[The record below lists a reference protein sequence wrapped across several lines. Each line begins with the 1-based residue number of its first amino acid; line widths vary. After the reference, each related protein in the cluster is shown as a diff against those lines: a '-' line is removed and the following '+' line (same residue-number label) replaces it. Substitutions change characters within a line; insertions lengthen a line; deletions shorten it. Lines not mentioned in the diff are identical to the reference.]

1 LRIPI
6 TNGVN
11 FGCINTLLRN
21 TSEQYLRTAN
31 NRRQQEEAVVA
42 VSAHRGASG
51 ASGNNNRSKQ
61 SVTISNQ
68 LATAHGDGV
77 MSIVYTKAKAV
88 TMVMPDAVATMPN
101 DISLTIG

>member
-1 LRIPI
+1 LHQHL
-6 TNGVN
+6 
-11 FGCINTLLRN
+11 CN
-21 TSEQYLRTAN
+21 TSEQHLRTAN
-31 NRRQQEEAVVA
+31 NHRQQEEAVEA
-42 VSAHRGASG
+42 VSAHHGASG

-68 LATAHGDGV
+68 PATAHGDGV

-88 TMVMPDAVATMPN
+88 TTVMPDAVATMPN